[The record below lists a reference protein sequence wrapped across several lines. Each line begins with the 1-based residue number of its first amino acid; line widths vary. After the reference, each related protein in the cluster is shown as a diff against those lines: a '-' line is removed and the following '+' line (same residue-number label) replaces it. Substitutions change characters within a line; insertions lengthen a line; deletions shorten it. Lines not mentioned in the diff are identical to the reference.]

1 MSVKGGDG
9 GSTDTM
15 TSDEQATVLI
25 VEDEQELADTYAR
38 WLNEDFTVRIAYTGK
53 EAIRSLSNDI
63 DVVLLDR
70 RLPDIPGQ
78 EVLAELRDRGIDSR
92 IAIITAVDPDFD
104 IIDMDFEDYIVKPVL
119 KSELQD
125 IVDRLIRLST
135 FDKRV
140 QESFAIASK
149 IEVLDTEKTHAELS
163 ANEDYEALRQRLNEL
178 QDSIQDLFAEF
189 DHRDFTTVY
198 SELKTAE
205 QDDR

>member
-1 MSVKGGDG
+1 
-9 GSTDTM
+9 M
-15 TSDEQATVLI
+15 TSDEPATVMI
-25 VEDEQELADTYAR
+25 VEDEEELADTYAR
-38 WLNEDFTVRIAYTGK
+38 WLEADYAVHTAYTGK
-53 EAIRSLSNDI
+53 EAIDSLSEEI

-78 EVLAELRDRGIDSR
+78 EVLAELHSRGIDCR
-92 IAIITAVDPDFD
+92 VAMITAVDPDFD

-135 FDKRV
+135 YDKRF

-149 IEVLDTEKTHAELS
+149 IEVLDNEKTHAELS
-163 ANEDYEALRQRLNEL
+163 ANEDYEALRHRLNEL
-178 QDSIQDLFAEF
+178 QEGIDDLFSEF

-198 SELKTAE
+198 SELNTAE

>member
-1 MSVKGGDG
+1 MSVKGGEGDAAD
-9 GSTDTM
+9 SM
-15 TSDEQATVLI
+15 TSDQQATVLI

-38 WLNEDFTVRIAYTGK
+38 WLDDDYAVRIAYTGK
-53 EAIRSLSNDI
+53 EAMDSLSDDI

-70 RLPDIPGQ
+70 RLPDIPGHK
-78 EVLAELRDRGIDSR
+78 VLAELHERGIDSR

-125 IVDRLIRLST
+125 IVERLIRLST
-135 FDKRV
+135 YDKRF

-149 IEVLDTEKTHAELS
+149 IEVLDNEKTHAELS
-163 ANEDYEALRQRLNEL
+163 ANEDYAALRRRLTEL
-178 QDSIQDLFAEF
+178 QDGIQDLFAEF

-198 SELKTAE
+198 SELNTADQNE
-205 QDDR
+205 R

>member
-1 MSVKGGDG
+1 MSIKGGEGDAAEA
-9 GSTDTM
+9 M

-25 VEDEQELADTYAR
+25 VEDERELADTYAR
-38 WLNEDFTVRIAYTGK
+38 WLDDDFAVRIAYTGK
-53 EAIRSLSNDI
+53 EAIESLTDEI

-70 RLPDIPGQ
+70 RLPDIPGH
-78 EVLAELRDRGIDSR
+78 EVLAELRDRGIDCR

-104 IIDMDFEDYIVKPVL
+104 IINMDFEDYIVKPVL

-125 IVDRLIRLST
+125 IVNRLIRLSAY
-135 FDKRV
+135 DKRF

-149 IEVLDTEKTHAELS
+149 IEVLDNEKTHAELS
-163 ANEDYEALRQRLNEL
+163 ANEDYEALRRRLNEL
-178 QDSIQDLFAEF
+178 HDGIQDLFAEF

-205 QDDR
+205 QNDR

>member
-1 MSVKGGDG
+1 
-9 GSTDTM
+9 
-15 TSDEQATVLI
+15 
-25 VEDEQELADTYAR
+25 
-38 WLNEDFTVRIAYTGK
+38 
-53 EAIRSLSNDI
+53 
-63 DVVLLDR
+63 
-70 RLPDIPGQ
+70 
-78 EVLAELRDRGIDSR
+78 VLAELRDRGIDSR

-125 IVDRLIRLST
+125 IVHRLIRLST

-163 ANEDYEALRQRLNEL
+163 ANEDYESLRHRLNEL

-189 DHRDFTTVY
+189 DYQDFTTVY

-205 QDDR
+205 QDDQ